1 MALLVNPGLQFK
13 SSPKEENDKQSIS
26 KIIRTSKT
34 ITTDKITTDK
44 VGTALSFT
52 QNTISEKNATKTSK
66 VAAILCITIVVIAI
80 QQCVVHGASMA
91 TFLRGTAPG
100 MLFLKVTVFLMGFA
114 FIELIWRAVLVLMY
128 KPIEGCA
135 DELLPG
141 CTVIVPAFNEGKQVF
156 VTLQSL
162 AASDYPKDK
171 LKLIAVDDG
180 SVDDT
185 WEWIKK
191 AKEVLGDSLITI
203 KQPCNKGKRHALYEG
218 FQQSIGEVLVTVDSD
233 STVDADTL
241 RNLVTP
247 FVVDKK
253 VGAVAGNVRVLNMDK
268 GIIPKMLDV
277 VFVYSFDFIRASHS
291 MVKAVMCTP
300 GALSAYRRDV
310 VMSILQEWLH
320 QTFCGQPANIGED
333 RAMTNLILREGY
345 HVTFQQNARVYT
357 EVPVKYNNL
366 SKMYLR
372 WARSNV
378 RETIAM
384 TRFIFKP
391 FREGSMIGA
400 RINLISG
407 WIAIT
412 KAQILLVITWG
423 LIILHP
429 TTFGVNAILGV
440 LISSSLA
447 AIIYAWKFGSFSSL
461 WSFIYGFYFF
471 VALSWIRPY
480 ALITPHKAGWLTR
493 QIKSQPAVS
502 ARREV
507 KAVNDDKN
515 MFLQKTAA

>member
-1 MALLVNPGLQFK
+1 MALLVNPGLQLKK
-13 SSPKEENDKQSIS
+13 SLKDDKKSTDKTIANDKDASP
-26 KIIRTSKT
+26 
-34 ITTDKITTDK
+34 
-44 VGTALSFT
+44 LSFT
-52 QNTISEKNATKTSK
+52 QNTISEKNATKKSK
-66 VAAILCITIVVIAI
+66 LAAILCVVIVIFATR
-80 QQCVVHGASMA
+80 QCFIHGASMA
-91 TFLRGTAPG
+91 SFLRGTSIG
-100 MLFLKVTVFLMGFA
+100 EIFLQMTVIFVALA
-114 FIELIWRAVLVLMY
+114 LLELIWRAVLVLMY
-128 KPIEGCA
+128 KPIQGCE
-135 DELLPG
+135 DELLPS
-141 CTVIVPAFNEGKQVF
+141 CTVIVPAFNEGRQVL
-156 VTLQSL
+156 VTLESL

-185 WEWIKK
+185 WEWIQK
-191 AKEVLGDSLITI
+191 AKEILGDRVITI
-203 KQPCNKGKRHALYEG
+203 KQPCNKGKRHALYAG

-253 VGAVAGNVRVLNMDK
+253 VGAIAGNVRVLNMDK

-277 VFVYSFDFIRASHS
+277 VFVYSFDFIRASQS

-310 VMSILQEWLH
+310 VMNILQEWLH

-345 HVTFQQNARVYT
+345 HVLFQQNAKVYT
-357 EVPVKYNNL
+357 EVPVKYVNL

-391 FREGSMIGA
+391 FREESMLGA

-407 WIAIT
+407 WIALT
-412 KAQILLVITWG
+412 KAQIFLIITWV
-423 LIILHP
+423 LIVWHP
-429 TTFGVNAILGV
+429 TTFGVNTILGV
-440 LISSSLA
+440 ILSSSLA
-447 AIIYAWKFGSFSSL
+447 ALIYAWKFGTVASL

-471 VALSWIRPY
+471 IALSWIRPY

-493 QIKSQPAVS
+493 QIKSKPEGA
-502 ARREV
+502 EV
-507 KAVNDDKN
+507 KPAASDSNIFMQKV
-515 MFLQKTAA
+515 KTAA

>member
-1 MALLVNPGLQFK
+1 MICIAIV
-13 SSPKEENDKQSIS
+13 
-26 KIIRTSKT
+26 
-34 ITTDKITTDK
+34 
-44 VGTALSFT
+44 V
-52 QNTISEKNATKTSK
+52 
-66 VAAILCITIVVIAI
+66 VAAHQAVI
-80 QQCVVHGASMA
+80 HGASMA
-91 TFLRGTAPG
+91 SFLRGTSIG
-100 MLFLKVTVFLMGFA
+100 TLFLQCSVAFVSLA

-128 KPIEGCA
+128 KPIKGCE

-141 CTVIVPAFNEGKQVF
+141 CTVIVPAYNEGKQVF

-191 AKEVLGDSLITI
+191 AKEVLGDRVTTI

-218 FQQSIGEVLVTVDSD
+218 FQQSDGEILVTVDSD
-233 STVDADTL
+233 STVDANTL
-241 RNLVTP
+241 RNLVSP

-300 GALSAYRRDV
+300 GALSAYRRDI
-310 VMSILQEWLH
+310 VMSILKEWLH
-320 QTFCGQPANIGED
+320 QKFCGQPANIGED
-333 RAMTNLILREGY
+333 RAMTNLIIREGY
-345 HVTFQQNARVYT
+345 HVLFQQNAKVYT
-357 EVPVKYNNL
+357 EVPIKFVNL
-366 SKMYLR
+366 CKMYLR

-391 FREGSMIGA
+391 FREGSKLGA
-400 RINLISG
+400 RVNLISG
-407 WIAIT
+407 WAAIV
-412 KAQILLVITWG
+412 KAQIFLVITWV

-429 TTFGVNAILGV
+429 MTFGVNALIGV
-440 LISSSLA
+440 VVSSSLA
-447 AIIYAWKFGSFSSL
+447 AIIYAWKFGSFASL
-461 WSFIYGFYFF
+461 WSFVYGIYFF
-471 VALSWIRPY
+471 IALSWIRPY

-493 QIKSQPAVS
+493 QIKSKPEAKSDSTVKDVVAVGKEDS
-502 ARREV
+502 
-507 KAVNDDKN
+507 

>member
-1 MALLVNPGLQFK
+1 MQRLNGNRRVLEINAIEKN
-13 SSPKEENDKQSIS
+13 
-26 KIIRTSKT
+26 KIGSQPQ
-34 ITTDKITTDK
+34 
-44 VGTALSFT
+44 SFT
-52 QNTISEKNATKTSK
+52 NNTISEKNATKTNK
-66 VAAILCITIVVIAI
+66 FAAILCVVIVVVAI
-80 QQCVVHGASMA
+80 QQCIIHGASMA
-91 TFLRGTAPG
+91 TFLRGTPIG
-100 MLFLKVTVFLMGFA
+100 SIFLYASAALMSFA

-128 KPIEGCA
+128 KPIAGCE
-135 DELLPG
+135 DDLLPG
-141 CTVIVPAFNEGKQVF
+141 CTVIVPAYNEGKQVF

-191 AKEVLGDSLITI
+191 AKELLGDSVITI

-218 FQQSIGEVLVTVDSD
+218 FKQSEGEVLVTVDSD

-241 RNLVTP
+241 RNLVSP
-247 FVVDKK
+247 FVVDKN

-300 GALSAYRRDV
+300 GALSAYRKDI
-310 VMSILQEWLH
+310 VMSILDEWLH
-320 QTFCGQPANIGED
+320 QKFCGQPANIGED

-345 HVTFQQNARVYT
+345 HVLFQQNAKVYT
-357 EVPVKYNNL
+357 EVPVKYTNL

-391 FREGSMIGA
+391 FREGSKLGA

-412 KAQILLVITWG
+412 KAQIFLVITWG

-429 TTFGVNAILGV
+429 MTFGVNAIIGV

-447 AIIYAWKFGSFSSL
+447 AIIYAWKFGSLSSL
-461 WSFIYGFYFF
+461 WSFVYGFYFF

-493 QIKSQPAVS
+493 QIKSKPSSVV
-502 ARREV
+502 EV
-507 KAVNDDKN
+507 NSV
-515 MFLQKTAA
+515 AAA